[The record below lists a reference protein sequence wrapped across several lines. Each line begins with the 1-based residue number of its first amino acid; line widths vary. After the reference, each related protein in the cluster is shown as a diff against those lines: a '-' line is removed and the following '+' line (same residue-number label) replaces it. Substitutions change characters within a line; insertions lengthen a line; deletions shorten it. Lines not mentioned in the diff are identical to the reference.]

1 VNILRM
7 LVWPTAVVFLAFA
20 AEAAEQQPDRRV
32 ALVIGNSDY
41 QYIARLSNP
50 ANDAALMAS
59 TLKSLGFSLVG
70 GGSQKD
76 LDKPALDR
84 AVQAFGQAAEGAT
97 VALFYYAGHGVQVKG
112 SNYLVPITANPTKE
126 TDVDFQMVD
135 MGLVLRQLESAG
147 ARLNV
152 IILDACRNNPF
163 GGRGLRSTSS
173 GLAQMQ
179 APEGTLIA
187 YATQPGNVAQD
198 GAGGNSP
205 FTAALAATLTQPGLD
220 IFRVFNAVGVE
231 VKRSTGGHQQ
241 PWIASSP
248 IDGYFYFNPS
258 SAPAS
263 PTVLATNAPSE
274 PLKVKTLTESEMR
287 SAFFG
292 NTLTGGNPNGS
303 SWNVYISPNGAAH
316 IRGKGPNG
324 NLMDDTGFITIEND
338 SWCNTWRRIGRGEK
352 NCTFIERQGDK
363 FVNKNVEGTVNS
375 SYIVRSGNPDN
386 L

>member
-1 VNILRM
+1 M
-7 LVWPTAVVFLAFA
+7 PAWPIAAVFLAFA

-32 ALVIGNSDY
+32 ALVVGNSEY

-50 ANDAALMAS
+50 TNDAALMAS

-97 VALFYYAGHGVQVKG
+97 VALFYYAGHGVQVRG
-112 SNYLVPITANPTKE
+112 VNYLVPITANPTKE
-126 TDVDFQMVD
+126 ADVDFQMVD

-147 ARLNV
+147 AKLNV

-220 IFRVFNAVGVE
+220 IFRVFNAVGIE
-231 VKRSTGGHQQ
+231 VKRSTGGQQQ

-248 IDGYFYFNPS
+248 IDGYFYFNPNT
-258 SAPAS
+258 APAS
-263 PTVLATNAPSE
+263 SAVLATNAPSE
-274 PLKVKTLTESEMR
+274 PLKVKTLTEAEMR

-292 NTLTGGNPNGS
+292 NTLTPERFVLERVHFTEWHCSHSGQ
-303 SWNVYISPNGAAH
+303 
-316 IRGKGPNG
+316 GP
-324 NLMDDTGFITIEND
+324 E
-338 SWCNTWRRIGRGEK
+338 REPHGRYGVHHDRK
-352 NCTFIERQGDK
+352 
-363 FVNKNVEGTVNS
+363 
-375 SYIVRSGNPDN
+375 
-386 L
+386 

>member
-1 VNILRM
+1 MALI
-7 LVWPTAVVFLAFA
+7 AFA
-20 AEAAEQQPDRRV
+20 ADAAGQQPDRRV

-41 QYIARLSNP
+41 QYIPRLSNP
-50 ANDAALMAS
+50 TNDAALMAS
-59 TLKSLGFSLVG
+59 TLQSLGFSLIG
-70 GGSQKD
+70 GSSQKD

-147 ARLNV
+147 AKLNV

-163 GGRGLRSTSS
+163 GGRGLRSTSA

-205 FTAALAATLTQPGLD
+205 FTAALAETLKQPGLD

-258 SAPAS
+258 APA
-263 PTVLATNAPSE
+263 PATVLATNAPSE

-287 SAFFG
+287 NAFFG

-303 SWNVYISPNGAAH
+303 SWDVYISPNGSAH

-324 NLMDDTGFITIEND
+324 NLMDDTGFVTIESN
-338 SWCNTWRRIGRGEK
+338 SWCNTWKRIGRGEK
-352 NCTFIERQGDK
+352 NCTFIERHGDK
-363 FVNKNVEGTVNS
+363 FVNKNIEGTVNS
-375 SYIVRSGNPDN
+375 SYIVRQGNPDN

>member
-1 VNILRM
+1 LPVD
-7 LVWPTAVVFLAFA
+7 A
-20 AEAAEQQPDRRV
+20 AELPPDRRV
-32 ALVIGNSDY
+32 ALVIGNSEY

-50 ANDAALMAS
+50 TNDAALMAG

-70 GGSQKD
+70 GGAQKD

-97 VALFYYAGHGVQVKG
+97 VALFYYAGHGVQIKG
-112 SNYLVPITANPTKE
+112 ANYLVPISANPTKE
-126 TDVDFQMVD
+126 ADVDFQMVD
-135 MGLVLRQLESAG
+135 MGLVLHQLESAG
-147 ARLNV
+147 AKLNV

-163 GGRGLRSTSS
+163 GARGLRSASS

-198 GAGGNSP
+198 GMGRNSP
-205 FTAALAATLTQPGLD
+205 FTGALAATLEQPGLD

-231 VKRSTGGHQQ
+231 VKRLTGGQQQ

-248 IDGYFYFNPS
+248 IDGYFYFNQN
-258 SAPAS
+258 SAPTS
-263 PTVLATNAPSE
+263 PTVSATNAPLE
-274 PLKVKTLTESEMR
+274 PPKVRTLTESEMR

-292 NTLTGGNPNGS
+292 NTLTGGNPSGS

-316 IRGKGPNG
+316 IRGKSPNG
-324 NLMDDTGFITIEND
+324 SLMDDTGVVTIEND
-338 SWCNTWRRIGRGEK
+338 SWCNTWKRIGRGEK
-352 NCTFIERQGDK
+352 NCTFIERHGDK
-363 FVNKNVEGTVNS
+363 FVNKNGEGSVNS

>member
-1 VNILRM
+1 LNILRTPA
-7 LVWPTAVVFLAFA
+7 WPIAAVFLAFA
-20 AEAAEQQPDRRV
+20 AESAEQQPDRRV
-32 ALVIGNSDY
+32 ALVIGNSEY

-50 ANDAALMAS
+50 TNDAALMAS

-97 VALFYYAGHGVQVKG
+97 VALFYYAGHGVQVRG
-112 SNYLVPITANPTKE
+112 ANYLVPITANPTKE
-126 TDVDFQMVD
+126 ADVDFQMVD

-147 ARLNV
+147 AKLNV

-220 IFRVFNAVGVE
+220 IFRVFNAVGIE
-231 VKRSTGGHQQ
+231 VKRSTGGQQQ

-248 IDGYFYFNPS
+248 IDGYFYFNPNT
-258 SAPAS
+258 APAS
-263 PTVLATNAPSE
+263 SAVLATNAPSE
-274 PLKVKTLTESEMR
+274 PLKVKTLTEAEMR

-303 SWNVYISPNGAAH
+303 SWNVYISPNGTAH
-316 IRGKGPNG
+316 IRGKAPNG
-324 NLMDDTGFITIEND
+324 NLMDDTGFITIENG
-338 SWCNTWRRIGRGEK
+338 SWCNTWKRIGRGEK
-352 NCTFIERQGDK
+352 NCTFIERHGDK

-375 SYIVRSGNPDN
+375 SYVVRPGNPDN